1 MCVTMKQKSP
11 LKLMENSH
19 HQKPS
24 KPPDRDDEFQTSE
37 TPLRPSYRDRALWRV
52 TEQEEYKTT
61 EHCMDINTLVDI
73 IETLITKN
81 CNP

>member
-37 TPLRPSYRDRALWRV
+37 TPLRPSYLDRALWRV
-52 TEQEEYKTT
+52 TEQEEYKQRK
-61 EHCMDINTLVDI
+61 HNRTLYGYKHSSRHYRD
-73 IETLITKN
+73 TN
-81 CNP
+81 Y